1 MPDILFIL
9 GVFKTSG
16 LLFKTVK
23 ISLLVWL
30 LLCSSFLSLAQEKEK
45 FTLSG
50 QVRAAESNESLINVT
65 VFIPE
70 LNTGVSTNKYG
81 FYSVSLESG
90 TYTLE
95 ISSIGY
101 RNHKE
106 IVDLSENQRLD
117 VFLETYVEELQEVVI
132 TENIEELSIRNPQM
146 SINALSLE
154 TIRDIPLVFGEAD
167 VVSSILLLPGVSNAG
182 EGSTGFN
189 VRGGAADQN
198 LILLDEAMIY
208 NPSHLFGFFSVFNP
222 DAIKDVTLYKGGIPA
237 RYGGRASS
245 VLEVYQKEG
254 NSKEYKISGGIGT
267 IASRLMAEG
276 PIVKDRSAFLLGGR
290 ASYGQYFLPVLD
302 IDNSA
307 YFYDLNAKL
316 HYEFNERNKIYLSGY
331 FGRDSFSLDGNY
343 ANTYGNTVVNLR
355 WNHLFSEK
363 LFSNLSFIY
372 TDYFFGL
379 DLDLERFRWD
389 SNVRQLNLKFDL
401 NSFQN
406 EKVST
411 RYGFHNIY
419 YEFNPGTVNP
429 LGPDS
434 EIERRQLTRKYAD
447 ELAAYVDIENYISE
461 KFSLQYGA
469 RVSLFMRLAQG
480 DYYRYKNDDPV
491 LFDPFLLTYVEA
503 EPIFEDNGAP
513 DYFSDGIGTG
523 ISQVY
528 ANLEPRLS
536 MAYRFNP
543 DTSLKASY
551 NRIAQYVHLLSNTS
565 SPSPVDVW
573 TPSGPYI
580 KPQIA
585 DQYALGFY
593 KNFKSSLFS
602 LETEVFYKDIANR
615 IDYIDGADLIA
626 NEAIERVILNGEA
639 RAYGAELFLRLHG
652 DRFRGWLAYTYSR
665 SEQRTPGRTPKVDNN
680 RSNRET
686 GINLGQWYSTPY
698 DKPHDLS
705 IFVSYLPDRRWTFS
719 ANFVYQTGRPTNY
732 PLGQFEFQGLAVPY
746 YGLRNTERLPDY
758 HRLDLS
764 AKLVPRT
771 NRDRNWQA
779 EWVFSIYNVYDRKN
793 AASINFR
800 QNQDTGANEAV
811 RTAIFG
817 IVPSVTYNFKF

>member
-1 MPDILFIL
+1 MH
-9 GVFKTSG
+9 
-16 LLFKTVK
+16 
-23 ISLLVWL
+23 
-30 LLCSSFLSLAQEKEK
+30 
-45 FTLSG
+45 TLSG
-50 QVRAAESNESLINVT
+50 QVRAAASNESLIAVT

-81 FYSVSLESG
+81 FYSVSLEAG

-101 RNHKE
+101 RKHTE
-106 IVDLSENQRLD
+106 IVDLTENQRLD
-117 VFLETYVEELQEVVI
+117 VFLEAHVEELQEVVI
-132 TENIEELSIRNPQM
+132 TENIEQLSIRSPQM
-146 SINALSLE
+146 SINALSVE

-290 ASYGQYFLPVLD
+290 ASYGQYFLPALD

-316 HYEFNERNKIYLSGY
+316 HYEFNERNKLYLSGY

-343 ANTYGNTVVNLR
+343 KNTYGNTVVNLR

-406 EKVST
+406 ERVST

-419 YEFNPGTVNP
+419 YEFNPGTINP

-434 EIERRQLTRKYAD
+434 EVERRQLTRKYAN
-447 ELAAYVDIENYISE
+447 EFAAYVDIENYISE

-469 RVSLFMRLAQG
+469 RVSLFLRLAQG
-480 DYYRYKNDDPV
+480 DYFRYKNDEPV

-536 MAYRFNP
+536 MAFRFNP

-573 TPSGPYI
+573 APSGPYI

-602 LETEVFYKDIANR
+602 LETEVFYKDIDNR

-639 RAYGAELFLRLHG
+639 RA
-652 DRFRGWLAYTYSR
+652 
-665 SEQRTPGRTPKVDNN
+665 
-680 RSNRET
+680 
-686 GINLGQWYSTPY
+686 
-698 DKPHDLS
+698 
-705 IFVSYLPDRRWTFS
+705 
-719 ANFVYQTGRPTNY
+719 
-732 PLGQFEFQGLAVPY
+732 
-746 YGLRNTERLPDY
+746 
-758 HRLDLS
+758 
-764 AKLVPRT
+764 
-771 NRDRNWQA
+771 
-779 EWVFSIYNVYDRKN
+779 
-793 AASINFR
+793 
-800 QNQDTGANEAV
+800 
-811 RTAIFG
+811 
-817 IVPSVTYNFKF
+817 

>member
-1 MPDILFIL
+1 MF
-9 GVFKTSG
+9 VSFK
-16 LLFKTVK
+16 
-23 ISLLVWL
+23 IL
-30 LLCSSFLSLAQEKEK
+30 LLAWLSLCSCFLSAQKKEM

-50 QVRAAESNESLINVT
+50 QVRSAASNESLIAVT

-81 FYSVSLESG
+81 FYSVSLETG

-101 RNHKE
+101 RKHTE
-106 IVDLSENQRLD
+106 IVNLLENQRLD
-117 VFLETYVEELQEVVI
+117 VYLEAHVEELEEVVI
-132 TENIEELSIRNPQM
+132 TENIEQLNIRNPQM
-146 SINALSLE
+146 SISALSVE
-154 TIRDIPLVFGEAD
+154 TIKDIPLVFGEAD

-276 PIVKDRSAFLLGGR
+276 PIVRDKSAFLLGGR
-290 ASYGQYFLPVLD
+290 VSYGQYFLPQLD
-302 IDNSA
+302 IENSA

-316 HYEFNERNKIYLSGY
+316 HYEFNERDKLYLSGY

-343 ANTYGNTVVNLR
+343 ENTYGNTVVNLR

-434 EIERRQLTRKYAD
+434 EIEKRQLTRKYAN
-447 ELAAYVDIENYISE
+447 EFAAYVDIENYISE

-469 RVSLFMRLAQG
+469 RISLFMRLAQG
-480 DYYRYKNDDPV
+480 DYFRYENDDPV

-503 EPIFEDNGAP
+503 EPVFEDNGAP
-513 DYFSDGIGTG
+513 EYFSDGIGTG
-523 ISQVY
+523 ISQLY

-536 MAYRFNP
+536 LAFRFNP
-543 DTSLKASY
+543 NTSLKASY

-573 TPSGPYI
+573 APSGPYI

-593 KNFKSSLFS
+593 KNFTSSPFS
-602 LETEVFYKDIANR
+602 LETEVFYKDIDNR
-615 IDYIDGADLIA
+615 VDYIDGADLIA

-639 RAYGAELFLRLHG
+639 RAYGAELLFRFNG
-652 DRFRGWLAYTYSR
+652 DQFRGWFAYTFSR
-665 SEQRTPGRTPKVDNN
+665 SEQRTPGRTPKVNNN

-705 IFVSYLPDRRWTFS
+705 IYGSFVPNRRWTFS

-732 PLGQFEFQGLAVPY
+732 PIGQFEFQGLGVPY

-758 HRLDLS
+758 HRMDLS
-764 AKLVPRT
+764 ARLVPRS
-771 NRDRNWQA
+771 NQGRNWQS
-779 EWVFSIYNVYDRKN
+779 EWVFSIYNIYDRKN

-800 QNQDTGANEAV
+800 RNQETGANEAV